1 MYNLVSKIN
10 SLKNNKILL
19 CILGLVILCL
29 SFYKNMLYSADK
41 SFFWGFQLDSEALV
55 IANAFKDQEKIE
67 HKFSNLG
74 YITMKGTTDSIKQGY
89 IFTDKNKEM
98 ISNVPVVK
106 YENKTD
112 KDSDNRVYVDLSYLG
127 KMEQAIGYQIV
138 IGDEERF
145 VKDVL
150 TQDRLVKISYFGE
163 PFPQKD
169 NSKLSLNFDTFG
181 KQYTATYEYTSQY
194 GLQGQITSFFFNK
207 LNLSVNTIQ
216 KLNVIVF
223 SFVILGLTWLFNRIF
238 SKTLAICFFISV
250 IFSPWVVSFA
260 RNLYW
265 IEFSWFLP
273 AIFSWL
279 LFIRNNKT
287 ERFGLYLCIYLSCW
301 FKCLSGYEYFSSV
314 LLFAVAPYS
323 YACLVSKTKKDFM
336 KNLSEIIK
344 IGIVGVLGF
353 ISALM
358 MHAYL
363 RTGGNLYEGLSIIW
377 HRDVLRRTFGGNI
390 KDFEPV
396 YAASFNA
403 SPFDVLH
410 TYISNWRTPVINL
423 PILKDVSL
431 KFILVLSFIAV
442 IVEYIRGDKQE
453 ARHNLSLIIAFII
466 PAISWYV
473 LGKSHSFIHTHM
485 NYVLWYMGGIAAM
498 IYIIFKEFLI
508 HIKYE
513 KELSKLLKNNI

>member
-10 SLKNNKILL
+10 SIKNNKILL
-19 CILGLVILCL
+19 CILGLVILYL
-29 SFYKNMLYSADK
+29 SFYKNMLHGADK
-41 SFFWGFQLDSEALV
+41 SFFRNFQLDSEALV
-55 IANAFKDQEKIE
+55 LANAFKDQQEIE
-67 HKFSNLG
+67 HRFSNLG
-74 YITMKGTTDSIKQGY
+74 SITMKGTTDRIKQDY
-89 IFTDKNKEM
+89 IFTDKNKET

-112 KDSDNRVYVDLSYLG
+112 KDSDNRIYVDLSYIG

-138 IGDEERF
+138 IGDEARF

-150 TQDRLVKISYFGE
+150 TQDGVVKISYFGE

-181 KQYTATYEYTSQY
+181 KQYTNTWEYTSQY
-194 GLQGQITSFFFNK
+194 GLQGQITSFLFNK
-207 LNLSVNTIQ
+207 LNLSIKTIQ

-238 SKTLAICFFISV
+238 SKTLAICFFISI

-265 IEFSWFLP
+265 IEFFWFLP

-287 ERFGLYLCIYLSCW
+287 ERFVLYLCIYLSCW

-314 LLFAVAPYS
+314 LMFAIAPNVFQILM
-323 YACLVSKTKKDFM
+323 AENKKCLY
-336 KNLSEIIK
+336 KNVQQAFFICLT
-344 IGIVGVLGF
+344 GTLGF
-353 ISALM
+353 IAALL

-363 RTGGNLYEGLSIIW
+363 RSGGNISEGLSTIW
-377 HRDVLRRTFGGNI
+377 SHDVLRRTYGGNV
-390 KDFEPV
+390 KDFAPV
-396 YAASFNA
+396 YAESFNA
-403 SPFDVLH
+403 STFTVLKKYVLQWG
-410 TYISNWRTPVINL
+410 TEVISI
-423 PILKDVSL
+423 PIIKWFSFRIL
-431 KFILVLSFIAV
+431 LVLSIIA
-442 IVEYIRGDKQE
+442 IIFSY
-453 ARHNLSLIIAFII
+453 RHNRKESRYNLSLIITFCL

-473 LGKSHSFIHTHM
+473 LGKSYSFIHTHM
-485 NYVLWYMGGIAAM
+485 NYVLWYMGGIGA
-498 IYIIFKEFLI
+498 IFYVL
-508 HIKYE
+508 YRD
-513 KELSKLLKNNI
+513 LKSRWNYVQNE